1 MSKTENELVTAVLE
15 DFRKRQENRRPIEL
29 NWRLN
34 MNFVIGNQFA
44 EISAQGDVEERG
56 RQYFWQCREVYNHIA
71 PILETRLSKLAR
83 VKAQASVR
91 PATPDEDDVA
101 SAEIAG
107 KLIRAVTAE
116 NDFSELLGLANTWSE
131 VTGCAFYKITWDT
144 AKGMALTDDGLS
156 LIHISEPTRPY

>member
-1 MSKTENELVTAVLE
+1 MSKTENELVTAVLG

-116 NDFSELLGLANTWSE
+116 NDFRNFSDL
-131 VTGCAFYKITWDT
+131 
-144 AKGMALTDDGLS
+144 
-156 LIHISEPTRPY
+156 PTRGAKSRGARFTK